1 MKYYI
6 TLSFLLLFSI
16 ICHSQSDSTIQLKII
31 GNKLCINKQNLL
43 LSFSYY
49 YENNTKNNVA
59 ILDYYDPCFWEDFN
73 QDSTR
78 SEALVLV
85 IKDDSGKIVLP
96 TNKIDSLYLSD
107 HEKYSIDSSA
117 FYEKYKHQQEKDH
130 IFHTRVLRPKDILI
144 NLYTIKLNKRKCFQA
159 KKFEF
164 DFSRKYFFSLYYL
177 SKNDIFQLLNHSILE
192 HDTQLFKGKLQSN
205 EVELCWK

>member
-1 MKYYI
+1 MKYFI
-6 TLSFLLLFSI
+6 TISFLLSFSI
-16 ICHSQSDSTIQLKII
+16 ICHSQADSTLQLKII
-31 GNKLCINKQNLL
+31 GDKLCINKEKLL

-49 YENNTKNNVA
+49 YENNTKDNVA
-59 ILDYYDPCFWEDFN
+59 ILDYYDPCYWEDFN

-96 TNKIDSLYLSD
+96 SSNIDSSYVLD

-117 FYEKYKHQQEKDH
+117 FHEKYKRQQEKDH
-130 IFHTRVLRPKDILI
+130 QYHTRVLRPDNIFI
-144 NLYTIKLNKRKCFQA
+144 NLYTIRLNKRKCFQA

-177 SKNDIFQLLNHSILE
+177 SKEDISQLLNHSLLG

>member
-1 MKYYI
+1 MKYFI
-6 TLSFLLLFSI
+6 TISFLLSFSI
-16 ICHSQSDSTIQLKII
+16 ICHSQSDSTLQLKII
-31 GNKLCINKQNLL
+31 GNKLCISKEKLL
-43 LSFSYY
+43 LNFSYY
-49 YENNTKNNVA
+49 YENNTKNHVA

-73 QDSTR
+73 QDTSK

-85 IKDDSGKIVLP
+85 IKDDSGKTVLP
-96 TNKIDSLYLSD
+96 TSQPDSLYVSES
-107 HEKYSIDSSA
+107 EKYSIDSAA
-117 FYEKYKHQQEKDH
+117 FHEKHKHQQEKDH
-130 IFHTRVLRPKDILI
+130 IFHTRVLRPKDVLI

-177 SKNDIFQLLNHSILE
+177 SKEDISPLLNHSMLG

>member
-1 MKYYI
+1 MKYFI
-6 TLSFLLLFSI
+6 TITFLLSFSI
-16 ICHSQSDSTIQLKII
+16 ICHSQSDSTLQLKII
-31 GNKLCINKQNLL
+31 GDKLCINKEKLL

-49 YENNTKNNVA
+49 YENNTKDNIA
-59 ILDYYDPCFWEDFN
+59 ILDYYDPCYWEDFN
-73 QDSTR
+73 VDSTR

-96 TNKIDSLYLSD
+96 SSKIDSLYVLD
-107 HEKYSIDSSA
+107 HERYSTDSVA
-117 FYEKYKHQQEKDH
+117 FYEKYKRQQEKDH
-130 IFHTRVLRPKDILI
+130 LFYTCVLRPKDVLI
-144 NLYTIKLNKRKCFQA
+144 NLYTIRLNKRKCFQS

-177 SKNDIFQLLNHSILE
+177 SKEDISQLVNHSMLG